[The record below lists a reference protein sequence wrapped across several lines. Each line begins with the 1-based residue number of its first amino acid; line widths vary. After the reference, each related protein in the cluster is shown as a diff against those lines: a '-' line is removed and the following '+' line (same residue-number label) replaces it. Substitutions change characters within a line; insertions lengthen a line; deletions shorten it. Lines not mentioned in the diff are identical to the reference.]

1 MKINVVIIVP
11 KAEELIEISSR
22 KIAIKQKELNRKLT
36 NDEKSKIDEER
47 YVVMRYKTINKNHRL
62 MSRSMIFLYYRKVL
76 FIENV

>member
-36 NDEKSKIDEER
+36 NDEKTKYI
-47 YVVMRYKTINKNHRL
+47 MRYKIINKNNRL
-62 MSRSMIFLYYRKVL
+62 QFMSRSMIFYIIGKFYL
-76 FIENV
+76 